1 MTPDEGGRAEGTDL
15 NDNLL
20 GSYGSDTIIG
30 LGGNDIIWA
39 NRKPDGTSHGT
50 DRVDAGAGD
59 DIVYGASRGGTTYI
73 DGGDGNDYLQG
84 GGAVAT
90 NFITG
95 GAGADTIRLTG
106 GGTNR
111 VDAGDGD
118 DIVYGYSKDAARDR
132 LRAGRRLVKIGY
144 NRRIR
149 TVNCERVYK
158 RYKR

>member
-1 MTPDEGGRAEGTDL
+1 MTPDHGGRADGTDR

-20 GSYGSDTIIG
+20 GSYGPDTIIG

-39 NRKPDGTSHGT
+39 NRKPDGTSRGT
-50 DRVDAGAGD
+50 DHVDAGAGD

-106 GGTNR
+106 
-111 VDAGDGD
+111 DGPTASTPATATTSSTATPRTPR
-118 DIVYGYSKDAARDR
+118 GST
-132 LRAGRRLVKIGY
+132 AGRA
-144 NRRIR
+144 
-149 TVNCERVYK
+149 TTS
-158 RYKR
+158 